1 MILWVRLYGH
11 TVKDASFRSMT
22 ARKKQNIQWRQ
33 RTRMTESRLTQDTL
47 GSALRLYSP
56 QRCVVS
62 FNGGKDA
69 DVRVDDDDYN
79 NSD

>member
-1 MILWVRLYGH
+1 
-11 TVKDASFRSMT
+11 
-22 ARKKQNIQWRQ
+22 
-33 RTRMTESRLTQDTL
+33 MTESRLTQDTL

-79 NSD
+79 NSDWEQK